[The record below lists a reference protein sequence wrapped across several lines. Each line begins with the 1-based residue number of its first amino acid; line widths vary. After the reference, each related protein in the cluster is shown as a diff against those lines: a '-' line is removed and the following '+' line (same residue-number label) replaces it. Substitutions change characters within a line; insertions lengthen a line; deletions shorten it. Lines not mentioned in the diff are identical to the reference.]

1 MKSLGNGRTPY
12 RIISSIVLIVLAL
25 SVIAPIIT
33 FAQMNTQPVNPLP
46 KEPIQPHH
54 PPSKSQPSKGGI
66 SVGEKPEKTVDIS
79 KIVHKI
85 LNSNNALGTSSS
97 YLTPTVVTG
106 KHIRFNVPKEM
117 IDSNVKAFT
126 VHLITGDV
134 VSAIYS
140 ANKGK
145 WSISIKPVSGS
156 RKFFILPIK
165 GDVYVIPIGI
175 NLKKFDLRLFSIKT
189 LSEYAKLHLDYLP
202 LIIKVVKTK
211 SLNTVEKQLV
221 GTIKALSKHIVKLRI
236 IHSIAVKVP
245 FKELSKVFK
254 LLSSSDDIVKVY
266 PDLIVRI
273 ASSKNLRLRIFKPQI
288 YQSVPEIGA
297 PSLWNV
303 GINGSGIK
311 IAILDTGID
320 PTHPDF
326 FINGTSKIVANASFV
341 DFNGDGIPDES
352 VIDLHGHGTHC
363 AGIAAGVGNYLSN
376 LKGVAPGAQLIA
388 GKVLCNEGWGF
399 TSWIVKGI
407 EWAVNQSADVIS
419 MSLGGSAT
427 VSYDPDVAAIKN
439 ATEHGVLVVVAA
451 GNEGPDYFTVSSP
464 GVAEDALTVGAVDK
478 YLYLAYFS
486 SEGPTPNATLKPDVV
501 APGVDVASARANNTC
516 MGEPATLKHV
526 YASGTSMATPHVA
539 GLAALVK
546 EYLEEKGIAGFVLE
560 ASQGK
565 VNIARLVKDVIVST
579 ATDLG
584 YEPLAQGAGFVNA
597 TKIVELVNASELVII
612 DPARYDLV
620 NSNGLSTLTLTLYNS
635 FNNTIAL
642 NVTANFIL
650 WSGIMEAVN
659 LSDAIKISPTNLTLG
674 PYSVGY
680 INVTVDFSKIPVGYH
695 ALLIKLIDSK
705 GVEVGKALIGVSK
718 PVVLEVEATYAG
730 ESVPYVFV
738 AATGY
743 SPVLGSY
750 ALSGPDWG
758 WFAESNTGYAVL
770 YPLMPDMVYN
780 VLVSA
785 ILPNDSLGS
794 YYFLLNTNNLSKS
807 FYFVNVDFSK
817 ITPVTIKLADDLAG
831 DIAYGYDAYLEIIN
845 TTSGKVVDLI
855 SNPDAWITIENY
867 TTTLNVYAY
876 VNTSETYI
884 GPYKAVLVPAYWN
897 LKAEVQ
903 PINFYPSTEIPMS
916 VYYRLYSDAPRGTE
930 IIVAPTY
937 VNETAIL
944 ANGALGN
951 KTLTGM
957 GALHEFA
964 GPTELDISIFLD
976 INVPSA
982 VTYLV
987 DTNANITYLAHDVVS
1002 ASFNDA
1008 YFSIGAYDF
1017 SCLQLSSN
1025 LTVCAPLRMPK
1036 VGTTWFYGLTR
1047 KGLDG
1052 YNLTYALAMG
1062 DIFRESLTGRYFV
1075 YAYGPSY
1082 YPPFYE
1088 YLIINNELLTSG
1100 YTYYSNGLPLIEWY
1114 TSKTLN
1120 NLSVITVLSEA
1131 NLTFAEPYLTFHN
1144 YAITNATMVIPAPNY
1159 TLVGNYYFASWYG
1172 VGARDVIP
1180 AGGYD
1185 YVLNYVPPN
1194 STAYLIMFFDTP
1206 YPYSR
1211 FDLNLSSVKVY
1222 VIGPNGTKIE
1232 LPIIGWDTSL
1242 FEEGI
1247 SVYEAVVEINS
1258 TYILSKAP
1266 PGPYALEI
1274 EGTYVATDGSGAKIL
1289 MSQYIYNDIYVGKP
1303 PYSAPMVKPKIIIVG
1318 PPGSGANYTSIAE
1331 AVNAAPEGATI
1342 LILPGTYEEEM
1353 INVNKPLT
1361 IAGVPASNGTYP
1373 RIVAPNGYP
1382 IFVVSSD
1389 ALIANLTLVP
1399 YSEASVPPVA
1409 SIPLP
1414 SDAIVP
1420 PAAIICYGGSL
1431 SVVDVEIDGYPRGI
1445 TAYGVPLTVTN
1456 LTTYTDSYYLVNG
1469 RRAETLEA
1477 SPVYAYG
1484 VPSLVLINVSS
1495 NTLPIIRK
1503 TYWKSVEL
1511 SNLLVNGAE
1520 VAIMKNETL
1529 SLTLDTTAPVIV
1541 LGNVVSLTG
1550 SAKELEVV
1558 GNSLTANSL
1567 TVGKLIASTAEAY
1580 MKSLVVT
1587 SGLARLD
1594 TGAVAM
1600 ENSSIKGSLVITNAK
1615 NVSITSSIVEASSDT
1630 GVFIE
1635 SVGSASISLNNNTVS
1650 GAKFTDVYV
1659 ILHDADS
1666 LVIKDSH
1673 ISNSYY
1679 GIVVIE
1685 NYREAAPDVLIEG
1698 NTFSNVAIPI
1708 YISPAI
1714 PASTPQCGVTAYEY
1728 TIKYFYHITNTI
1740 KPNMVRGNVLNTSS
1754 AFISRVY
1761 IRYNNM
1767 QGADR
1772 GVWIGGGVIATTLL
1786 GNQIS
1791 AENGGIVAD
1800 DSYCLLTFYN
1810 NINAENAILLN
1821 KTRFAIISYNN
1832 IQGNLNV
1839 IPYSNSFI
1847 DVRYNYIASGNV
1859 SIANNE
1865 GTVVTSPQYNSEVSI
1880 PNVES
1885 PIIPWLNAT
1894 GKFVVG
1900 EEVPTPLVF
1909 INPNPY
1915 DVTFNYRVR
1924 VSGAIEVGGEV
1935 RADSVKVTTFGT
1947 AYDSAI
1953 PNMTVKPTAS
1963 GTASLLVDIEV
1974 GNSIYTV
1981 TLPLL
1986 LKAPSVSI
1994 GVKAPSQIVRGNVF
2008 NATVAI
2014 NVSVSGEY
2022 YFLMATSKGIG
2033 ICTGNC
2039 ESYTFAYVSK
2049 VYLNKGINYINMSL
2063 IALRTGN
2070 YSITAMLSVGYSV
2083 YKSKAYV
2090 YVLPNS
2096 TISYGVYVVSY
2107 PSTMNKGY
2115 WDSIDI
2121 KVENNASVPLWLNI
2135 TSVSSDSSII
2145 KVYSPFL
2152 AYIPPLTTSYFSVP
2166 IYGEGAGNAT
2176 VTIYAIDIDDNITKS
2191 TNVTITVLPPLVY
2204 NYSVIGYGY
2213 VNLTKNEAS
2222 ASKIYPSTTK
2232 WADLLM
2238 YIYASQ
2244 TAVSLEK
2251 LKNLI
2256 EQPWGCVE
2264 QTTSPLLA
2272 GIEVYKYISIQNIW
2286 SDAASSMDMTVDQ
2299 LKDLLINKTI
2309 RYGVK
2314 RLIEHHA
2321 SHCLSN
2327 TTESCVL
2334 GWYPGLSYDFF
2345 YTSYGLLGLVKAYEF
2360 QKDYSIS
2367 VYSSNV
2373 TLTTLIEK
2381 LIRGLIEHQESDG
2394 SWEENIVYTAM
2405 ATYAIAKAYELGFTA
2420 YNETGSV
2427 PKALSNAVT
2436 WLLNKQLSDGSWDDN
2451 ALHTAYALQ
2460 AIAQAAK
2467 VGTSVPEDS
2476 IINAIEWLV
2485 NNKKVYDGGVYW
2497 PSGYWF
2503 LSKYRVT
2510 ARAVLALATAKAV
2523 VTNTTIANLA
2533 YDTAKKGAKYL
2544 ASTAYEWLRWG
2555 NTYAGAQILW
2565 AINVF
2570 GEPILF
2576 ITTQPAT
2583 AYVRIYAGS
2592 EEVFNAT
2599 ITISGETWWGC
2610 YFPDLTD
2617 VDSNDIY
2624 CTNYSY
2630 IYNGNWLAISKNI
2643 TLKVELVGNATAYW
2657 FADTIYAYYPTTSG
2671 TAGGK
2676 VVSAHVASIPKVREV
2691 MLGHGKVVV
2700 KNIALPAQSSGS
2712 NTSSYFE
2719 IVKTVEPSVIGPG
2732 DEFNVT
2738 IKVRSLNGTLNYV
2751 VLSDTIPSGFKLIKY
2766 YLPNGVAFDQ
2776 QYYNSTGN
2784 LGFAIDTL
2792 GSDWVVIKYTLQAP
2806 SNVALGTTVTLP
2818 PASVKLFY
2826 EPPNIDTN
2834 TTSNAPDVTIGA
2846 ITHLTSKGVLFSEYS
2861 AGVSNGTT
2869 LRWGEVL
2876 NLTLT
2881 TSTPLTNPCIEIEV
2895 YNESNYLLYHKY
2907 FNGSIAV
2914 LDTANLPYTKLAG
2927 KRAVIIVKLLENNV
2941 TLLAKYKLE
2950 ISLPTISMKDI
2961 SDRAKAVVT
2970 LWSSNINNPKILDIV
2985 YDLAKGTVTLWSI
2998 AVTSS

>member
-1 MKSLGNGRTPY
+1 MKSLGNRTLY
-12 RIISSIVLIVLAL
+12 RVISSIVLIILVL
-25 SVIAPIIT
+25 SVITPMVT
-33 FAQMNTQPVNPLP
+33 FAQMGTQPVNPLP
-46 KEPIQPHH
+46 KEPTQPHH
-54 PPSKSQPSKGGI
+54 PPSKPQPSKGGVSI
-66 SVGEKPEKTVDIS
+66 GKKPKERVDVS
-79 KIVHKI
+79 KIVRKI
-85 LNSNNALGTSSS
+85 LSSNNALSTSSN

-117 IDSNVKAFT
+117 IDTNVKAFT

-134 VSAIYS
+134 VSATYLVS
-140 ANKGK
+140 KGK
-145 WSISIKPVSGS
+145 WSVSIKPVSGS
-156 RKFFILPIK
+156 KKFFILPTK
-165 GDVYVIPIGI
+165 GDVYVIPVGV
-175 NLKKFDLRLFSIKT
+175 NLRKFDLRLFSIKT
-189 LSEYAKLHLDYLP
+189 LSQYAELHLNYLP
-202 LIIKVVKTK
+202 LIIKVVETTP
-211 SLNTVEKQLV
+211 LNVIEKQLV
-221 GTIKALSKHIVKLRI
+221 GTVKALSKHIIKLRI

-254 LLSSSDDIVKVY
+254 VLSSSKDVVKVY

-273 ASSKNLRLRIFKPQI
+273 ASTNLRFKMFKPQI

-297 PSLWNV
+297 PSLWNL

-326 FINGTSKIVANASFV
+326 FVNGTSKIVANASFV
-341 DFNGDGIPDES
+341 DLDGDGVPDES
-352 VIDLHGHGTHC
+352 VIDLNGHGTHC

-376 LKGVAPGAQLIA
+376 LKGVAPGAQLII
-388 GKVLCNEGWGF
+388 GKVLSNEGWGF
-399 TSWIVKGI
+399 YNWIIKGI
-407 EWAVNQSADVIS
+407 EWAVNESADVIS
-419 MSLGGSAT
+419 MSLGGPASL
-427 VSYDPDVAAIKN
+427 SYDPLVAAVKN
-439 ATEHGVLVVVAA
+439 ATEHGVLVVIAA
-451 GNEGPDYFTVSSP
+451 GNEGPDYFTVGSP

-478 YLYLAYFS
+478 SLRLAYFS
-486 SEGPTPNATLKPDVV
+486 SIGPTPNATLKPDVV
-501 APGVDVASARANNTC
+501 APGVDVASARANHTC
-516 MGEPATLKHV
+516 LGEPATLMHV

-546 EYLEEKGIAGFVLE
+546 EYLEEKGIADFVLE

-565 VNIARLVKDVIVST
+565 VNIARLIKDVIVST

-597 TKIVELVNASELVII
+597 TKIVELVNASKLVII

-620 NSNGLSTLTLTLYNS
+620 GSSGLSTLVLTLYNP
-635 FNNTIAL
+635 FNNTVTL

-650 WSGIMEAVN
+650 WSGIMQSVN
-659 LSDAIKISPTNLTLG
+659 LTDAIKISPTNLTLG
-674 PYSVGY
+674 PYSVAH
-680 INVTVDFSKIPVGYH
+680 INVTVDFSKVPTGYH
-695 ALLIKLIDSK
+695 ALLIKLVDSK
-705 GVEVGKALIGVSK
+705 EGTEVGKALIGVSK

-730 ESVPYVFV
+730 EPVPYVLV
-738 AATGY
+738 AAIGY
-743 SPVLGSY
+743 SPVLGEY
-750 ALSGPDWG
+750 FLYGPDWG
-758 WFAESNTGYAVL
+758 WIADSYNGYVVL

-785 ILPNDSLGS
+785 LLPNDSLGS
-794 YYFLLNTNNLSKS
+794 YYFLLNTNNLTKS
-807 FYFVNVDFSK
+807 FYFINVDFSD

-831 DIAYGYDAYLEIIN
+831 NVVYGYNAYLEIIN
-845 TTSGKVVDLI
+845 ATSDKLVTVI
-855 SNPDAWITIENY
+855 SNPDIWWSYENY
-867 TTTLNVYAY
+867 TTTLKVYTY
-876 VNTSETYI
+876 VNASETYI

-903 PINFYPSTEIPMS
+903 PINFYPSSEIPMS
-916 VYYRLYSDAPRGTE
+916 VYYRLYSDAPRGSE
-930 IIVAPTY
+930 VVVAPEH
-937 VNETAIL
+937 VNETIIL

-951 KTLTGM
+951 VTLAGM

-964 GPTELDISIFLD
+964 GPTELDVSLFLD
-976 INVPSA
+976 VNIPSA
-982 VTYLV
+982 TTYLI
-987 DTNANITYLAHDVVS
+987 DTNANLTYSAHDVVS
-1002 ASFNDA
+1002 ASINDT
-1008 YFSIGAYDF
+1008 YFSISAYDF
-1017 SCLQLSSN
+1017 NCLQLSSN
-1025 LTVCAPLRMPK
+1025 LTVCAPFRMPK
-1036 VGTTWFYGLTR
+1036 VGTTWFYGLVR

-1052 YNLTYALAMG
+1052 YNFTYGLAMG
-1062 DIFRESLTGRYFV
+1062 DIFRESLTGTYSV
-1075 YAYGPSY
+1075 YAYGPAY
-1082 YPPFYE
+1082 YPPFSE
-1088 YLIINNELLTSG
+1088 YLIINNELLTAG
-1100 YTYYSNGLPLIEWY
+1100 YSYYSNNLPLIEWY
-1114 TSKTLN
+1114 TAKMLN
-1120 NLSVITVLSEA
+1120 NLSIVTVISEA
-1131 NLTFAEPYLTFHN
+1131 NLTFMKPYLTFHN
-1144 YAITNATMVIPAPNY
+1144 YAVTNATLVIPAPNY
-1159 TLVGNYYFASWYG
+1159 TLTGEYYYGFWYG

-1180 AGGYD
+1180 VGGYD
-1185 YVLNYVPPN
+1185 YVLNYVLPN

-1222 VIGPNGTKIE
+1222 VVGPNGTKVE
-1232 LPIIGWDTSL
+1232 LPIIGWDNSL
-1242 FEEGI
+1242 FQEGI

-1258 TYILSKAP
+1258 TYILSKAL
-1266 PGPYALEI
+1266 PGPYTLEI
-1274 EGTYVATDGSGAKIL
+1274 EGTYIATDGSGAKIL
-1289 MSQYIYNDIYVGKP
+1289 MSQHIYNDIYIGEP
-1303 PYSAPMVKPKIIIVG
+1303 PYKVPMVKPKIIIVG

-1353 INVNKPLT
+1353 ISINKPLL
-1361 IAGVPASNGTYP
+1361 IIGVPASNGTYP
-1373 RIVAPNGYP
+1373 KVVAPHGYP
-1382 IFVVSSD
+1382 IFLVSSD

-1399 YSEASVPPVA
+1399 YSEASVPPAGSV
-1409 SIPLP
+1409 PLP

-1420 PAAIICYGGSL
+1420 PAAVVGYGGSL
-1431 SVVDVEIDGYPRGI
+1431 SIIDVEIDGYPRGI
-1445 TAYGVPLTVTN
+1445 TAYGIPLVVTN

-1469 RRAETLEA
+1469 RRAETLES
-1477 SPVYAYG
+1477 SPIYAYG

-1495 NTLPIIRK
+1495 NSLPIIRK

-1511 SNLLVNGAE
+1511 SNLVVNGTE
-1520 VAIMKNETL
+1520 VAVIKNETL
-1529 SLTLDTTAPVIV
+1529 SLTLNTTAPVIV

-1558 GNSLTANSL
+1558 GNSLITNSL

-1594 TGAVAM
+1594 TGSVTM

-1615 NVSITSSIVEASSDT
+1615 NVSIASSTVEASSDT

-1635 SVGSASISLNNNTVS
+1635 SVGGASISLINDTVS

-1666 LVIKDSH
+1666 LTIKDSH

-1714 PASTPQCGVTAYEY
+1714 PASTPQYGVTAYEY

-1761 IRYNNM
+1761 IRYNNI

-1791 AENGGIVAD
+1791 AKNEGIVAD
-1800 DSYCLLTFYN
+1800 ASYCLLTFYN
-1810 NINAENAILLN
+1810 NINAEEAILLN
-1821 KTRFAIISYNN
+1821 KTRFAIVSYNN
-1832 IQGNLNV
+1832 IQGNLDI
-1839 IPYSNSFI
+1839 IPYSSSFI
-1847 DVRYNYIASGNV
+1847 DVRYNYITSGNV
-1859 SIANNE
+1859 SIVNNE
-1865 GTVVTSPQYNSEVSI
+1865 GTVVANPQYNNEVSI
-1880 PNVES
+1880 PNIES
-1885 PIIPWLNAT
+1885 PIIPWLNET

-1900 EEVPTPLVF
+1900 EEVSTPLVF

-1915 DVTFNYRVR
+1915 DVTFSYRVR

-1974 GNSIYTV
+1974 GNNVYTV
-1981 TLPLL
+1981 TLPILL
-1986 LKAPSVSI
+1986 QAPSVSI
-1994 GVKAPSQIVRGNVF
+1994 EVTAPSQIVRGNVF
-2008 NATVAI
+2008 NASVMI

-2022 YFLMATSKGIG
+2022 YFLMATGKGIG
-2033 ICTGNC
+2033 ICTDNC
-2039 ESYTFAYVSK
+2039 RSYTFTYVSK
-2049 VYLNKGINYINMSL
+2049 VYLSKGINYINMSL

-2090 YVLPNS
+2090 YVLPN
-2096 TISYGVYVVSY
+2096 TTVSYGIYVVSY
-2107 PSTMNKGY
+2107 PSTINKGY

-2121 KVENNASVPLWLNI
+2121 KIRNNASVPLWLNI
-2135 TSVSSDSSII
+2135 TSVSNDSSII

-2152 AYIPPLTTSYFSVP
+2152 AYIPPESTSYFSVP

-2213 VNLTKNEAS
+2213 INLTNNEAS
-2222 ASKIYPSTTK
+2222 ASKVYPVTTK
-2232 WADLLM
+2232 WADLLI
-2238 YIYASQ
+2238 YVYASQ

-2286 SDAASSMDMTVDQ
+2286 SDAASSMGMTIDQ

-2314 RLIEHHA
+2314 RLIEYHA
-2321 SHCLSN
+2321 SHCLPN

-2334 GWYPGLSYDFF
+2334 GWYPGLNYDFF
-2345 YTSYGLLGLVKAYEF
+2345 FTSYGLLGLVKAYEF
-2360 QKDYSIS
+2360 QKEYNIS
-2367 VYSSNV
+2367 VYSSNA

-2405 ATYAIAKAYELGFTA
+2405 ATYAIARAYELGFTA
-2420 YNETGSV
+2420 YNASGLI
-2427 PKALSNAVT
+2427 PKALNSSVA
-2436 WLLNKQLSDGSWDDN
+2436 WLLSKQLSNGSWDDN
-2451 ALHTAYALQ
+2451 TLHTAYALQ

-2467 VGTSVPEDS
+2467 VGTSVPEES
-2476 IINAIEWLV
+2476 IVKAIEWLV

-2497 PSGYWF
+2497 PSTYWF

-2510 ARAVLALATAKAV
+2510 ARVVLALATAKAV

-2576 ITTQPAT
+2576 VTTQPAT
-2583 AYVRIYAGS
+2583 AYVRLYAGNK
-2592 EEVFNAT
+2592 EVFNAT

-2610 YFPDLTD
+2610 YLPDLTN
-2617 VDSNDIY
+2617 VNSNEVY

-2630 IYNGNWLAISKNI
+2630 IYNGDWLAISKNI

-2657 FADTIYAYYPTTSG
+2657 FADTVYAYYPTSS
-2671 TAGGK
+2671 TAGSK
-2676 VVSAHVASIPKVREV
+2676 VVSAHVAPIPKVREV
-2691 MLGHGKVVV
+2691 VLGHGKVVV
-2700 KNIALPAQSSGS
+2700 KNIALPMQSSSS
-2712 NTSSYFE
+2712 NSTYFE
-2719 IVKTVEPSVIGPG
+2719 IVKSVEPSVIGPG

-2751 VLSDTIPSGFKLIKY
+2751 VISDTIPSGFKLIKY

-2776 QYYNSTGN
+2776 NYYNSTGN
-2784 LGFAIDTL
+2784 LGFAISTL

-2806 SNVALGTTVTLP
+2806 SNVALGTTITLP

-2834 TTSNAPDVTIGA
+2834 TTSNAPDITIGA

-2861 AGVSNGTT
+2861 VGVSNGTT

-2881 TSTPLTNPCIEIEV
+2881 ASTPLTNPCIEVEV

-2907 FNGSIAV
+2907 FNGSIAI
-2914 LDTANLPYTKLAG
+2914 LDTANLPYSKLAG
-2927 KRAVIIVKLLENNV
+2927 KKAIIIVKLLENNA
-2941 TLLAKYKLE
+2941 TLLAKYRLE
-2950 ISLPTISMKDI
+2950 ISLPTISMKDVT
-2961 SDRAKAVVT
+2961 DRAKAVVT